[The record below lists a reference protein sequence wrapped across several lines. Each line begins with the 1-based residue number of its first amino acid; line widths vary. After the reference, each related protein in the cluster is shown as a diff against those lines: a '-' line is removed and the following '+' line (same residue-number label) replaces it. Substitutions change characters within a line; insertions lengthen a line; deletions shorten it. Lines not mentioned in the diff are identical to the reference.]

1 MGRVTAARGRARL
14 AWLSGGAIA
23 MGIGI
28 WAIAPLGDVDLP
40 FACARRVRLAD
51 NSGSAHCGNRRVCG
65 GAVCGEPPENGSRRG
80 LDRQRIYG
88 RGHRRPAL
96 PRHGRNEITCHHSVF
111 SPSDD
116 VFYLAGN
123 PNFLELRY
131 RWHSIRERRRNG
143 LFREGLAPPL

>member
-1 MGRVTAARGRARL
+1 MMISANPALPGSYDYGEVARSMIIAIAASYAALDLVGRVTAARGRARL

-51 NSGSAHCGNRRVCG
+51 SSGSAHCGNRRVCG
-65 GAVCGEPPENGSRRG
+65 GTVCGQPPENGSRRG

-88 RGHRRPAL
+88 RGPRRPAL
-96 PRHGRNEITCHHSVF
+96 PR
-111 SPSDD
+111 
-116 VFYLAGN
+116 
-123 PNFLELRY
+123 
-131 RWHSIRERRRNG
+131 
-143 LFREGLAPPL
+143 